1 MKIYGQEELAK
12 LIKALYDKL
21 NNEVDE
27 NLANK
32 SDINHT
38 HDDIYA
44 PVSHGTHLTL
54 GTTSSTAYR
63 GDYGNIAY
71 THSQATHAPSN
82 AQKNSDITKA
92 EIEAKLTGT
101 ITSHNHSGVYAPVE
115 HGAHLTIGTGS
126 SNAAAGNHTHNYAGS
141 SSAGGAANS
150 VKTNLIIKLN
160 GGSTEGTD
168 LFTFNGS
175 TAKTINITPSS
186 IGAAASS
193 HGTHLTLGT
202 TSSTAYRGDYGNI
215 AYTHSQ
221 AAHAPSNAQ
230 KNSDI
235 TKAEIEAKLTGTIT
249 SHNHSGV
256 YAPVSHGTH
265 LSLGT
270 GASNAA
276 AGNHTHNYAGSSSAG
291 GAATSANK
299 VNTNLVVKLN
309 SGTTEG
315 TDLFTFNGS
324 AAKTINIT
332 PSSIGAAAASHGTH
346 LTIGTGASNA
356 AAGNHTHNYAGSSSA
371 GGAAN
376 SVKTNLIIKLNGG
389 TTEGTNLFTFN
400 GSTAKTINITPSSIG
415 AAASSHGTHLTL
427 GTTSSTAY
435 RGDYGNIAYTH
446 SQAAHAPSNAQK
458 NSDITK
464 AEIEAK
470 LTGNITSHNHTSLTG
485 ITSLTFDANS
495 DDSSII
501 KITKDSAV
509 SYTDFIMSDDAG
521 SDMWRWR
528 FKAWDSSASTTTAE
542 YNLMTLKATSTTKG
556 QLSVNGNV
564 TADSFTEGGTAL
576 SSKYAAKSHG
586 THLTIGTGASNA
598 AAGNHTHNY
607 AGSSSAGGAANSVK
621 TNLIIKLNGG
631 ATEGTNLFTFNGSTA
646 KTINITPAN
655 IGAAASSHGTHVTW
669 ATSAPKANGTAAVGT
684 VARVAREDHVHPLQT
699 TMNGYSLWS
708 GTKAQYDAITSKS
721 SSTFYFIIE

>member
-32 SDINHT
+32 SDIDHT

-71 THSQATHAPSN
+71 NHSQAAHAPSN

-101 ITSHNHSGVYAPVE
+101 ITSHNHSGVYAPVS
-115 HGAHLTIGTGS
+115 HGTHLTLGTGA

-249 SHNHSGV
+249 SHDHSGV

-265 LSLGT
+265 LTIGT
-270 GASNAA
+270 GASNAD
-276 AGNHTHNYAGSSSAG
+276 AGNHTHNYAGSSSAA

-309 SGTTEG
+309 S
-315 TDLFTFNGS
+315 
-324 AAKTINIT
+324 
-332 PSSIGAAAASHGTH
+332 
-346 LTIGTGASNA
+346 
-356 AAGNHTHNYAGSSSA
+356 
-371 GGAAN
+371 
-376 SVKTNLIIKLNGG
+376 G

-470 LTGNITSHNHTSLTG
+470 LTGDITSHNHTSLTG
-485 ITSLTFDANS
+485 ITSLTFAANS

-501 KITKDSAV
+501 KITKDSTV

-528 FKAWDSSASTTTAE
+528 FKAWDSSASTITDE
-542 YNLMTLKATSTTKG
+542 YDLMTLKATSTTKG

>member
-12 LIKALYDKL
+12 LIKVLYDKI

-32 SDINHT
+32 SDIDHT

-44 PVSHGTHLTL
+44 PV
-54 GTTSSTAYR
+54 
-63 GDYGNIAY
+63 
-71 THSQATHAPSN
+71 
-82 AQKNSDITKA
+82 
-92 EIEAKLTGT
+92 
-101 ITSHNHSGVYAPVE
+101 
-115 HGAHLTIGTGS
+115 
-126 SNAAAGNHTHNYAGS
+126 
-141 SSAGGAANS
+141 
-150 VKTNLIIKLN
+150 
-160 GGSTEGTD
+160 
-168 LFTFNGS
+168 
-175 TAKTINITPSS
+175 
-186 IGAAASS
+186 S

-256 YAPVSHGTH
+256 YAPVEHG
-265 LSLGT
+265 
-270 GASNAA
+270 A
-276 AGNHTHNYAGSSSAG
+276 
-291 GAATSANK
+291 
-299 VNTNLVVKLN
+299 
-309 SGTTEG
+309 
-315 TDLFTFNGS
+315 
-324 AAKTINIT
+324 
-332 PSSIGAAAASHGTH
+332 H

-356 AAGNHTHNYAGSSSA
+356 AAGNHTHNYAGSSAA

-400 GSTAKTINITPSSIG
+400 GSTAKTINITPANIG

-435 RGDYGNIAYTH
+435 RGDYGNIAYNH
-446 SQAAHAPSNAQK
+446 SQSAHAPSNAQK

-470 LTGNITSHNHTSLTG
+470 FTGDITSHNHTSLTG
-485 ITSLTFDANS
+485 ITSLTFAANS

-501 KITKDSAV
+501 KITKDSTV

-528 FKAWDSSASTTTAE
+528 FKAWDSSASTSTDE

-721 SSTFYFIIE
+721 STTLYFIKE